1 MEAPKKHCCHGDCDE
16 LMQERLNYFT
26 GRHLAARDFKDEQL
40 YHRSHR
46 YLHNRMLHG
55 WGVVCGLE
63 VMEHAQ
69 DDCRNRYVKIGS
81 GLAIDCCGREIVVER
96 ASCCG
101 DEQPGIPWDK
111 YEPERPWLMLCL
123 SYLECGTEPVPVIH
137 SEGDCSTEKTQ
148 PKYGRSRESWKL
160 EWRWLA
166 KSQLRKYGWGRLHRD
181 CDPKDKNAN
190 QTPGQQGQITNPA
203 QQPQYQAKDH
213 ETESPQPDT
222 DKKATPPPEHP
233 HIHELECLPDDCIEP
248 CAEGYVDCVK
258 PNCPPDHCVPLSI
271 ICVRPGEKITKDR
284 IEMRGRPKL
293 PYGPQ
298 RLTHIVDINWPHGR
312 VVTPQWLKDNPLT
325 VTFDRKV
332 QPPSPNYYPG
342 PWGINHAT
350 FVVQFGG
357 HDEDLDFVPSD
368 GPPVLTADGLRAEYQ
383 IAPRKHKPD
392 GYGYLEGHTLWI
404 TIKGDFLYDCHG
416 MRVDGNNNG
425 VEGGTFE
432 SWVTVVDRYEY
443 ERLEKEGLL

>member
-1 MEAPKKHCCHGDCDE
+1 MKAPKDDCCHGDCDE
-16 LMQERLNYFT
+16 LMQDRVHYFT
-26 GRHLAARDFKDEQL
+26 GRYLAARDFKDEQS
-40 YHRSHR
+40 YHRSHH

-63 VMEHAQ
+63 VVQHDQE
-69 DDCRNRYVKIGS
+69 DCRGKYVRIGS

-101 DEQPGIPWDK
+101 DEQPEIPWDK
-111 YEPERPWLMLCL
+111 YDRTRPWLVLCL
-123 SYLECGTEPVPVIH
+123 SFHERGIEPLPVIH
-137 SEGDCSTEKTQ
+137 GEGDCSTEKT
-148 PKYGRSRESWKL
+148 KSKFGRYRESWKL
-160 EWRWLA
+160 EWHWLA
-166 KSQLRKYGWGRLHRD
+166 KNQLRKYGWGRVHGE
-181 CDPKDKNAN
+181 CGPKDYNGE
-190 QTPGQQGQITNPA
+190 QTPYQQGEVENPN
-203 QQPQYQAKDH
+203 QQYQARPNPDQTYPERPH
-213 ETESPQPDT
+213 GYEEPQ
-222 DKKATPPPEHP
+222 PPEHP
-233 HIHELECLPDDCIEP
+233 HIHPLDCLPDDCIDP

-258 PNCPPDHCVPLSI
+258 PNCPPGHCVPLAI
-271 ICVRPGEKITKDR
+271 ICVRPGEPITKDR

-293 PYGPQ
+293 PYGLQ
-298 RLTHIVDINWPHGR
+298 RLTHIIDINWPHGK

-325 VTFDRKV
+325 VTFDRKL
-332 QPPSPNYYPG
+332 QAAPSTYYSG

-357 HDEDLDFVPSD
+357 HDEDLDFVPSE
-368 GPPVLTADGLRAEYQ
+368 GPPTLSEDGLKAEYK

-416 MRVDGNNNG
+416 VRVDGNNNG